1 MKIMK
6 GNKMNNTNNE
16 DLDKNIALEQ
26 MIDDF
31 SSNMSKKK
39 RGKTRIERKY
49 DKYSKKFKDKF
60 EHLLFR
66 QIDYSFLII
75 LRRKELDKKGANIF
89 FLD

>member
-31 SSNMSKKK
+31 SSNMNTKK
-39 RGKTRIERKY
+39 RGKTR
-49 DKYSKKFKDKF
+49 
-60 EHLLFR
+60 
-66 QIDYSFLII
+66 
-75 LRRKELDKKGANIF
+75 
-89 FLD
+89 

>member
-31 SSNMSKKK
+31 S
-39 RGKTRIERKY
+39 
-49 DKYSKKFKDKF
+49 
-60 EHLLFR
+60 
-66 QIDYSFLII
+66 
-75 LRRKELDKKGANIF
+75 
-89 FLD
+89 